1 MVVDWQPA
9 LRSAL
14 TDLQTGI
21 PASAIAAAFHTGL
34 AAAIAEIARRIGERC
49 VVLSGGCFQNV
60 RLTEAAVA
68 ALRAAGHQ
76 PVWHQRVPPN
86 DGGLA
91 LGQAVWAAWSED
103 RGDARCASRYPAGL
117 SASRVTNR

>member
-1 MVVDWQPA
+1 V
-9 LRSAL
+9 L
-14 TDLQTGI
+14 TDLQSGI
-21 PASAIAAAFHTGL
+21 PAGAISAAFHAGL
-34 AAAIAEIARRIGERC
+34 AAVIAEIARRIGERC

-60 RLTEAAVA
+60 RLVEAAVA

-91 LGQAVWAAWSED
+91 LGQAVCAAWCED
-103 RGDARCASRYPAGL
+103 RGDERCASQFPGGL
-117 SASRVTNR
+117 SASPVISR